1 MKNNGKIST
10 LFLVLSFFSCSDKYE
25 GEIYA
30 PVKFTF
36 INETNH
42 KFDVFI
48 KYKNI
53 NYTFNPLSTNC
64 FTDNEHDMYPFIFDS
79 TKVVIDDT
87 LALYMSYDDDDLY
100 VNDYN
105 LNLLHRNAYKTR
117 LENDTLY
124 RTYTF
129 TEDYFDFVKNINGK

>member
-1 MKNNGKIST
+1 MKNIGKISA
-10 LFLVLSFFSCSDKYE
+10 LFLAFFIFSCSDKYE
-25 GEIYA
+25 GEMDM

-42 KFDVFI
+42 KYDVFI
-48 KYKNI
+48 KHENI

-64 FTDNEHDMYPFIFDS
+64 FVDNDHDMYPFIYDS
-79 TKVVIDDT
+79 TKVVLDDT
-87 LALYMSYDDDDLY
+87 LTLYMSYDDDDLY

-105 LNLLHRNAYKTR
+105 LNLLHRNAYETR